1 MLSIED
7 KLMPDFDF
15 KIDSISLKMNIPYK
29 NFKSSAKEFQY
40 VDGNHLY
47 KASGRNVSKQ
57 IGTWILNLK
66 GHKEMVTKN
75 K

>member
-1 MLSIED
+1 
-7 KLMPDFDF
+7 
-15 KIDSISLKMNIPYK
+15 MNIPYK